1 MTTIKARLLALEQ
14 YRNEGPALVLSVTDR
29 PTPEQQAEI
38 DRATNT
44 GRRLIVFYEPG
55 MTAWMPGY
63 GVPPWETDE
72 GAKHGND

>member
-14 YRNEGPALVLSVTDR
+14 HHNESPALVLSVTDR

-38 DRATNT
+38 ERATRT
-44 GRRLIVFYEPG
+44 GRRLIVFYMPG
-55 MTAWMPGY
+55 DTAWMPGC

-72 GAKHGND
+72 GMINGND